1 MYLSFAVASAILFG
15 SSDILAARAT
25 RHVDSVTVTRTALAV
40 SALAAPLLLLIV
52 DSTWTLRDTAIGA
65 ASGLAMGGG
74 LLLLYRGYSV
84 TRIGLVAPVS
94 TVLLAAVPIVVDIA
108 RGLAPSSVARI
119 GIALGL
125 IAVVLTGYSPAATH
139 APDAERSQRTTG
151 LVFAAGSGLM
161 FGIAFTAMGEVSV
174 DAGLSPV
181 VAQRLVGFAVLG
193 LLALWYRSP
202 FIAVGS
208 TALRLCVTAGVIATL
223 AVGAVQYAFLDGAS
237 GPVTVAA
244 SQFGSVAVVLAVIVN
259 HERLRWWQ
267 AVGVTLAAVAVAL
280 LAVGS

>member
-125 IAVVLTGYSPAATH
+125 IAVVLTGYSPAATDP
-139 APDAERSQRTTG
+139 PDESKRTTG
-151 LVFAAGSGLM
+151 LVYAAGSGLM